1 MKTLIII
8 LSFLTVPFISIA
20 QIDTTFWFVA
30 PEITE
35 SHVDRPINLVVSSQ
49 EETLTM
55 VTVSM
60 PMEPTF
66 TPINIV
72 LSGYETYLL
81 DLTSYIDLIEPVTP
95 GLSNKGIR
103 IEADAP
109 ITAYYEVAALNNRDI
124 YALKGANALGYE
136 FFCPIQNIYNNH
148 SAGYPIPA
156 RNRIDIV
163 ATEDGTIVSF
173 EITAAANGM
182 PAGSIITTPEMQ
194 AGETYSIVA
203 DDEAAASHLGGTK
216 ITSNN
221 KKIAV
226 TLSDDSVD
234 FPTVTGW
241 DLIGDQIVPVQNPTN
256 GDNTIGYD
264 YVVVKTRLLADESY
278 FILATEDNTNIEI
291 DGSYSG
297 TLNTGQTLPVII
309 SGDTDFISC
318 DKRVYLFHVGGF
330 DREMGGA
337 LLPSIDGCK
346 GSSRVSIPR
355 IIDEIFNINLLVK
368 GDAYDSFY
376 MKYEDSTTYHIPPDS
391 FAMVPNMP
399 EGENWYYLK
408 RTANTFEDGQSPGVP
423 VGQTTTIYNTKSIFQ
438 MGVYDGSPTRGCKYG
453 YFSDFKP
460 QSFATAVFAT
470 DTIYTARP
478 DTLILDAGSVF
489 TTYEWQDGSTNQTFE
504 VTSDT
509 SQMYYVT
516 VQHIASCE
524 AITDSVYV
532 NTEDIQPTAILSPTL
547 ACEPLFAETTVQI
560 QNNSGNTIPAGEQ
573 IEFGVQIN
581 EEIPVLEN
589 YTLTT
594 DIEPNS
600 SATIVLAN
608 EFDFS
613 QAGTYQIKLW
623 CNKTIDND
631 RTNDTITS
639 VLEVYPNPDFQV
651 NYATIHTANSD
662 TVTLIV
668 SPSTFESY
676 LWNVG
681 VDNDTLSLAGYDE
694 SSYTVTVTD
703 EHGCSND
710 FTVDIVN
717 KNIGIQKL
725 VAPIDACEHTSEELV
740 TIRLKNTGDM
750 LIEAGSLI
758 DLSIAG
764 SFNINEQLTLS
775 EDLSPQDTI
784 DYTFTNPIDLNT
796 VSAYTLDISI
806 SADFD
811 VSTDDDELSANIET
825 FGPAII
831 DLGEEVTTTEIPY
844 SIDAGDGYS
853 SYLWHNGS
861 TEQTFT
867 IDETNISPTGIYS
880 VAITNT
886 NGCEGSDSKT
896 VHVDIIDWAVDEVL
910 SPSNDCYEGF
920 DGQLTVQIS
929 NQSPVPVQQ
938 GRTFNI
944 GYSIN
949 DETTV
954 EEQFILT
961 DSLYPQETL
970 THVFTELTGYE
981 PFTNNIAINLN
992 NVSDIDTTNDMLNY
1006 TLNLYNPELSF
1017 TADTIIPESFPFDLV
1032 APYGFN
1038 VYEWNNGQTG
1048 QTLVVNTSDI
1058 YILTVY
1064 DSYGCSDTDSI
1075 FIAEPVGIYQNGL
1088 QKCKMKIW
1096 PNPAQKEISIE
1107 INRKTKGDGTIEIIS
1122 NNGKLVWKKESK
1134 STDAILTIPVS
1145 DLSEGMYLIRFYDN
1159 DEYIIENIVIRK

>member
-1 MKTLIII
+1 MKTLITI
-8 LSFLTVPFISIA
+8 LLFLTIPFISIA

-72 LSGYETYLL
+72 LNGYETYLL
-81 DLTSYIDLIEPVTP
+81 DLTSYIDLIESFKP
-95 GLSNKGIR
+95 GLSNNGIL
-103 IEADAP
+103 IEANAP
-109 ITAYYEVAALNNRDI
+109 ISAYYEVAALNNRDI
-124 YALKGANALGYE
+124 YALKGKNALGYE
-136 FFCPIQNIYNNH
+136 FFCPVQSIYKNH
-148 SAGYPIPA
+148 TNVNYTFPA
-156 RNRIDIV
+156 RNKIDVV
-163 ATEDGTIVSF
+163 AVEDETIITF

-182 PAGSIITTPEMQ
+182 PAGSIITTPVMQ
-194 AGETYSIVA
+194 AGQTYSVVA
-203 DDEAAASHLGGTK
+203 DDEAFDSHLVGTK
-216 ITSNN
+216 VTSNN
-221 KKIAV
+221 KLIAV
-226 TLSDDSVD
+226 TISDDSVD
-234 FPTVTGW
+234 DPTGNHY
-241 DLIGDQIVPVQNPTN
+241 DLLGDQLVPVQSNL
-256 GDNTIGYD
+256 GEYKIGYD
-264 YVVVKTRLLADESY
+264 HIVVKTRLEVDEHY
-278 FILATEDNTNIEI
+278 FILATEATTNVEI
-291 DGSYSG
+291 DGSYVG
-297 TLNTGQTLPVII
+297 TITTGQTLPVAI
-309 SGDTDFISC
+309 SGNTDYISC
-318 DKRVYLFHVGGF
+318 DKRVYVFHVGGF

-376 MKYEDSTTYHIPPDS
+376 MKYEDSTIYQIPPDS
-391 FAMVPNMP
+391 FALVPNMP
-399 EGENWYYLK
+399 EGESWYYLK
-408 RTANTFEDGQSPGVP
+408 RTANNFANSQSPGVP
-423 VGQTTTIYNTKSIFQ
+423 VGQTATIYNTKSIFQ
-438 MGVYDGSPTRGCKYG
+438 MGVYDGSPSRGCKYG

-460 QSFATAVFAT
+460 QSFSTPVFAT
-470 DTIYTARP
+470 DTIFTSRP
-478 DTLILDAGSVF
+478 DTLVLDAGSGFV
-489 TTYEWQDGSTNQTFE
+489 TYQWQDGSTNQTFD

-581 EEIPVLEN
+581 EETPVLEN

-623 CNKTIDND
+623 CNKSIDND
-631 RTNDTITS
+631 RANDTITS

-651 NYATIHTANSD
+651 NYATIYTANSD

-668 SPSTFESY
+668 SPSTYESY

-681 VDNDTLSLAGYDE
+681 VDNDTLPLAGYDE

-717 KNIGIQKL
+717 KSIGIQKL

-775 EDLSPQDTI
+775 EDLSPQDTV
-784 DYTFTNPIDLNT
+784 DYTFTNPINLNT

-806 SADFD
+806 GADFD
-811 VSTDDDELSANIET
+811 VSPDDDQLVTNIET
-825 FGPAII
+825 YGPAEIE
-831 DLGEEVTTTEIPY
+831 LGDEETIQAIPFT
-844 SIDAGDGYS
+844 IDAGECYLNYTWHDGS
-853 SYLWHNGS
+853 GN
-861 TEQTFT
+861 QTFV
-867 IDETNISPTGIYS
+867 INENNISSTGMYS
-880 VAITNT
+880 VTVTNA
-886 NGCEGSDSKT
+886 NGCEGSDSKL
-896 VHVDIIDWAVDEVL
+896 VHVDIIDWAADEVISPIDNCFNGFEGEL
-910 SPSNDCYEGF
+910 SI
-920 DGQLTVQIS
+920 QIS

-938 GRTFNI
+938 GRIFNI
-944 GYSIN
+944 TYSIN
-949 DETTV
+949 DSASF
-954 EEQFILT
+954 EEQFTLT
-961 DSLYPQETL
+961 DSVYPQETL
-970 THVFTELTGYE
+970 THTFTEFTGYA
-981 PFTNNIAINLN
+981 PFANNITIDLN
-992 NVSDIDTTNDMLNY
+992 NENDINTTDNLLLY
-1006 TLNLYNPELSF
+1006 TLNLYNPILTFEN
-1017 TADTIIPESFPFDLV
+1017 DTIIPEAFPFDLI
-1032 APYGFN
+1032 APNGFD
-1038 VYEWNNGQTG
+1038 VYEWSNGETG
-1048 QTLVVNTSDI
+1048 QSLVVNTSDT

-1064 DSYGCSDTDSI
+1064 DSYGCSDSDTI
-1075 FIAEPVGIYQNGL
+1075 FVANPLGIYQNGINP
-1088 QKCKMKIW
+1088 KEMKIW
-1096 PNPAQKEISIE
+1096 PNPASNELSID
-1107 INRKTKGDGTIEIIS
+1107 INQQTIDKFILEIIS
-1122 NNGKLVWKKESK
+1122 NTGKVVWKQERK
-1134 STDAILTIPVS
+1134 STNSLTIPVS
-1145 DLSEGMYLIRFYDN
+1145 GFDNGVYIIRFYDN
-1159 DEYIIENIVIRK
+1159 DEYKIERVVIEK